1 MNCCVPPVGIVG
13 FAGVTAIDE
22 SVGTACTVS
31 PVFPETPLS
40 VAEIVVLP
48 TPTPVA
54 SPAVVMVDTPVWE
67 EAHVT

>member
-1 MNCCVPPVGIVG
+1 MPLGNDAVVM
-13 FAGVTAIDE
+13 E
-22 SVGTACTVS
+22 SGAACTVS
-31 PVFPETPLS
+31 PVVPETPLS